1 MPKNS
6 IPRSFQK
13 RGYIRK
19 LNISK
24 EYVTMLRY

>member
-6 IPRSFQK
+6 ITRSFQNP
-13 RGYIRK
+13 RYIRK

-24 EYVTMLRY
+24 EYVMMRRY